1 MPLNNDSIRRV
12 IDVPH
17 SEEQLAQPAA
27 SRWARTAQRIEAHP
41 KTSTALAAVAGLLI
55 GASFGGGGSTAPVRA
70 QAPAQ
75 VDVAALES
83 ELQETQ
89 EELNDAL
96 GAVDDEQQERF
107 KAERRGR
114 AVAARLRSTQR
125 NLARTK
131 ADLRETLHALTA
143 VAAPAAPAA
152 SAECDPN
159 YTGTCVPVVSY
170 DLNCDDIAGSVTVVG
185 SDPHGFDGDGDGSGC
200 E

>member
-1 MPLNNDSIRRV
+1 MPQ
-12 IDVPH
+12 
-17 SEEQLAQPAA
+17 SEEQLAQPTA
-27 SRWARTAQRIEAHP
+27 SRWARTARHIETRP

-70 QAPAQ
+70 KAPAQ
-75 VDVAALES
+75 VDVGALQS

-96 GAVDDEQQERF
+96 GDVDAEQQERL

-125 NLARTK
+125 QLARTK
-131 ADLRETLHALTA
+131 ADLRRALQASTA

-152 SAECDPN
+152 AECDPN
-159 YTGTCVPVVSY
+159 YTGTCVPIVSY
-170 DLNCDDIAGSVTVVG
+170 DLNCDDIDGSVTVVG